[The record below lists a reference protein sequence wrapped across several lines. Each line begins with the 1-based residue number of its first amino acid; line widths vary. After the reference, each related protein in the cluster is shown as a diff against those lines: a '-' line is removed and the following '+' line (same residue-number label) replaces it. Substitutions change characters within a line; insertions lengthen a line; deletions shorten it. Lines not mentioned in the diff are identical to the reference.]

1 MDLQL
6 NNKTALVTASSG
18 GIGFFIAD
26 TLAKEGVTVIV
37 NGRSE
42 ESVNKAIDSLKKS
55 SGSEKFK
62 SAVGDLGKKE
72 NCEKIIKAYP
82 EVDILINNVGY
93 YEASPFFESSEEDWQ
108 NIFDVNIMSAVRLSQ
123 YYAKKMIDKGEG
135 RVIFISSETAVNPDP
150 NMAHYGATKTMML
163 SISRNLA
170 ELTTGTNVTVNAVM
184 PGSTDTNS
192 VRELIKEQFSDVDI
206 EEGMKKFMEENRPTS
221 ILGRL
226 LKPEE
231 IANLVTFV
239 CSPKASGING
249 AALRVDG
256 GIVKSV
262 F

>member
-1 MDLQL
+1 MDLKL
-6 NNKTALVTASSG
+6 ENKTALVTASSG
-18 GIGFFIAD
+18 GIGIAIAES
-26 TLAKEGVTVIV
+26 LAKEGVEVLI

-42 ESVNKAIDSLKKS
+42 ESVNKAIKELKERT
-55 SGSEKFK
+55 GSDKFK

-72 NCEKIIKAYP
+72 ACEKITQDHP
-82 EVDILINNVGY
+82 EVDILINNVGF
-93 YEASPFFESSEEDWQ
+93 YEASPFFEETEDDWQ
-108 NIFDVNIMSAVRLSQ
+108 TIFDVNIMSAVRLSQ
-123 YYAKKMIDKGEG
+123 HYAKKMIDRGHG
-135 RVIFISSETAVNPDP
+135 RVVFISSETAVNPDP
-150 NMAHYGATKTMML
+150 NMAHYGATKTMLL

-170 ELTTGTNVTVNAVM
+170 ELTTGTDVTVNAVM
-184 PGSTDTNS
+184 PGSTDTES

-206 EEGMKKFMEENRPTS
+206 EEGMKKFMKENRPTS

-226 LKPEE
+226 LKPDE

-239 CSPKASGING
+239 CSSKASGING

>member
-6 NNKTALVTASSG
+6 KNKTALVTASSG
-18 GIGFFIAD
+18 GIGFAIAD
-26 TLAKEGVTVIV
+26 TLAKEGATVIV

-42 ESVNKAIDSLKKS
+42 ESVSKAIKSLKES
-55 SGSEKFK
+55 TGSENFK

-72 NCEKIIKAYP
+72 NCDKIIEQYP
-82 EVDILINNVGY
+82 DVDILINNVGY
-93 YEASPFFESSEEDWQ
+93 YEAIPFFESTEEDWQ
-108 NIFDVNIMSAVRLSQ
+108 NIFNVNIMSAVRMSQ
-123 YYAKKMIDKGEG
+123 YYTKKMIDKGEG
-135 RVIFISSETAVNPDP
+135 RVILISSETAVNPDP
-150 NMAHYGATKTMML
+150 NMGHYGATKTMML

-170 ELTTGTNVTVNAVM
+170 ELTSGTNVTVNTVM
-184 PGSTDTNS
+184 PGSTETES
-192 VRELIKEQFSDVDI
+192 VRKLIKEQFSDVDI

-226 LKPEE
+226 LQPEE
-231 IANLVTFV
+231 IANLVAFV

>member
-6 NNKTALVTASSG
+6 ENKTALVTASSG
-18 GIGFFIAD
+18 GIGIAIAES
-26 TLAKEGVTVIV
+26 LAKEGVEVII
-37 NGRSE
+37 NGRSD
-42 ESVNKAIDSLKKS
+42 ESVSEAINELQEKTNSTKFKKAI
-55 SGSEKFK
+55 
-62 SAVGDLGKKE
+62 GDLGKKE
-72 NCEKIIKAYP
+72 DCDKIIEQYP
-82 EVDILINNVGY
+82 DVDILINNVGF
-93 YEASPFFESSEEDWQ
+93 YEAKPFFEETEEDWQ
-108 NIFDVNIMSAVRLSQ
+108 TIFDVNIMSAVRLSQ
-123 YYAKKMIDKGEG
+123 HYGKKMIDKGNG
-135 RVIFISSETAVNPDP
+135 RVIFVSSETAVNPDP

-170 ELTTGTNVTVNAVM
+170 ELTSGTDVTVNAVM
-184 PGSTDTNS
+184 PGSTDTES
-192 VRELIKEQFSDVDI
+192 VRELIKEQFSDMDI

-226 LKPEE
+226 LKVEE
-231 IANLVTFV
+231 IADMVTFV